1 MIRLN
6 CFFQSQWQRTVQDR
20 IGGRQSPCRTLA
32 EARGLH
38 RLRCIPK
45 CHPQGCIYDLWDVG
59 RLGVTRQ
66 ALRHTGIQEILSDDA
81 SVRRDE
87 GWKICILTVMKVLL
101 INGSARAKG
110 NTHIALEEVGKTP
123 ELNQIFLVHHITG
136 DGWSEDGSFPDLL
149 DFCYVSLHRWNNTF
163 NFLNVFSARP
173 NLSTNQWITRVKK
186 SKGG

>member
-1 MIRLN
+1 
-6 CFFQSQWQRTVQDR
+6 
-20 IGGRQSPCRTLA
+20 
-32 EARGLH
+32 
-38 RLRCIPK
+38 
-45 CHPQGCIYDLWDVG
+45 
-59 RLGVTRQ
+59 
-66 ALRHTGIQEILSDDA
+66 
-81 SVRRDE
+81 
-87 GWKICILTVMKVLL
+87 MKVLL

-173 NLSTNQWITRVKK
+173 NLSTNQ
-186 SKGG
+186 